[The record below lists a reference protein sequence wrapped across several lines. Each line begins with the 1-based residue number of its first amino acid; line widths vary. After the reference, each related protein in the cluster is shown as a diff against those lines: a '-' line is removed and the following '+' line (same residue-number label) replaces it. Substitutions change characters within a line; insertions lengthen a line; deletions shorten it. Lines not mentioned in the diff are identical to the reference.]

1 MALDSMQEIFDK
13 IQAGRKPFWQVVRDT
28 DVEERQVTAEAS
40 FEKMHATWRAMVE
53 SVDTYRADRRSV
65 SGLVGGDAQRMWDY
79 AAQQETLCG
88 PYLQEVIAT
97 ALCVAE
103 SNACMHRIVAAPTAG
118 ACGVLPA
125 VLVPLYRRGAVDE
138 EAIVRAL
145 YVAAGIGAVVGYRA
159 SISGASGGCQAE
171 VGTAAAMAAGA
182 CAGFITAF
190 LQTRLGVPSILAGI
204 VTNTGL
210 YTINLMAMGW
220 KSNASLLGVDTIVTM
235 LRDAGVGWGYHALL
249 LAAVVTIV
257 AGALL
262 YLFLGTRLGLSIRAT
277 GDNRDMV
284 RASSVN
290 PTFTITVGLCVAN
303 ALTAL
308 SGAMV
313 GQYQKTVDINSG
325 TGIVVIGLACLI
337 IGETVLGR
345 RTVFKGII
353 AVMLGSILYRFIYA
367 IVFYTKVVPVD
378 CLKLLTAVIVG
389 LAIAAPS
396 IKKWAAFQKRKLAAG
411 RKGGV

>member
-1 MALDSMQEIFDK
+1 MPLIIQTALELGFLYALVAMALFLSYRILDIADLT
-13 IQAGRKPFWQVVRDT
+13 T
-28 DVEERQVTAEAS
+28 DGCFVLGAAVSVTLA
-40 FEKMHATWRAMVE
+40 
-53 SVDTYRADRRSV
+53 
-65 SGLVGGDAQRMWDY
+65 
-79 AAQQETLCG
+79 
-88 PYLQEVIAT
+88 
-97 ALCVAE
+97 
-103 SNACMHRIVAAPTAG
+103 
-118 ACGVLPA
+118 
-125 VLVPLYRRGAVDE
+125 
-138 EAIVRAL
+138 
-145 YVAAGIGAVVGYRA
+145 AAGHPILAVP
-159 SISGASGGCQAE
+159 
-171 VGTAAAMAAGA
+171 AAMAAGA

-220 KSNASLLGVDTIVTM
+220 KANASLLGVDTIFTM
-235 LRDAGVGWGYHALL
+235 LRDAGVGWGYHDLL

>member
-1 MALDSMQEIFDK
+1 MFTLAIVQSALELGFIYALVAMALFLSFRVLNTADMT
-13 IQAGRKPFWQVVRDT
+13 T
-28 DVEERQVTAEAS
+28 DGAFTLGCA
-40 FEKMHATWRAMVE
+40 
-53 SVDTYRADRRSV
+53 V
-65 SGLVGGDAQRMWDY
+65 S
-79 AAQQETLCG
+79 
-88 PYLQEVIAT
+88 AT
-97 ALCVAE
+97 AAVAG
-103 SNACMHRIVAAPTAG
+103 HPFLG
-118 ACGVLPA
+118 FVL
-125 VLVPLYRRGAVDE
+125 
-138 EAIVRAL
+138 
-145 YVAAGIGAVVGYRA
+145 
-159 SISGASGGCQAE
+159 
-171 VGTAAAMAAGA
+171 AMLAGA
-182 CAGFITAF
+182 CAGFVTAF
-190 LQTRLGVPSILAGI
+190 LQTKLGVPSILAGI

-220 KSNASLLGVDTIVTM
+220 KSNASLLGVDTIFTM
-235 LRDAGVGWGYHALL
+235 LRDAGVGWGYHDLL